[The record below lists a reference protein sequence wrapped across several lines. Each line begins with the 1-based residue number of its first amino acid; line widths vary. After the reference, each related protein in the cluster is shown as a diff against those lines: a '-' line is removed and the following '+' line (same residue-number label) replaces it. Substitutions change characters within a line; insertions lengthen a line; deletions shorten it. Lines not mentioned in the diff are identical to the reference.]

1 MVYYLRYSGIVFVAI
16 VCLALFFLTG
26 CTTQQ
31 TKTAPVAHEEE
42 AKIPKTVSPEEK
54 TMPVVA
60 SVQEEKKEEKGITEE
75 SLRCI
80 ICHEERGVTHGWV
93 ADWQGSM
100 HARKRVGCEA
110 CHISDNSESLV
121 KEAKAVN
128 YLSPEGSTCEDKR
141 VNRQVVAGICGK
153 CHRKQYD
160 EFEKSR
166 HSISW
171 QRVLECGPYA
181 TRPEDSGSNRC
192 EQCHNIQFKCDS
204 CHTRHTFST
213 LEAKTPDACRTCH
226 MGSDHPQYEI
236 FISSKHGAVYTASQ
250 SGILKESQSVK
261 ALRSPVCVTCHM
273 PQGNHDISFGLAY
286 GPAGG
291 SVSYVDKKGVVAD
304 ENELSKRRSEMLF
317 VCAGCH
323 SMNFAQK
330 TLLTAD
336 DIHKQVDSYV
346 KEAQDLIFELEKE
359 ELVFLPSGRLRDGL
373 LPLHALLFGDT
384 QAYDSKSKI
393 TDLFFQLTSSAAH
406 AWKGAYHMNPNF
418 THLNGFV
425 ELRKDWGE
433 IKEEARK
440 LREEAEIKRKM
451 NIKLR

>member
-1 MVYYLRYSGIVFVAI
+1 MAYCLRYSGILFIAI
-16 VCLALFFLTG
+16 WCLLLLSLTG

-31 TKTAPVAHEEE
+31 MKTAPVVHDEKAT
-42 AKIPKTVSPEEK
+42 IPKTVSPEEK
-54 TMPVVA
+54 TMPVIVPA
-60 SVQEEKKEEKGITEE
+60 QEEKKEEKGITEE

-80 ICHEERGVTHGWV
+80 TCHEERGVTHGWV

-110 CHISDNSESLV
+110 CHMSDNSESLV

-128 YLSPEGSTCEDKR
+128 YLSPEGSACEDKR
-141 VNRQVVAGICGK
+141 VDRQVVAGICGK
-153 CHRKQYD
+153 CHKKQYD
-160 EFEKSR
+160 EFTKSR
-166 HSISW
+166 HSIGW

-181 TRPEDSGSNRC
+181 ARSKDSGSNRC

-250 SGILKESQSVK
+250 SGILKEAQSVK
-261 ALRSPVCVTCHM
+261 ALCSPVCVTCHM

-291 SVSYVDKKGVVAD
+291 GVSYVDKKGVVAD
-304 ENELSKRRSEMLF
+304 ENELTKRRSEMLS

-359 ELVFLPSGRLRDGL
+359 ELVFLPSGRLQEGL
-373 LPLHALLFGDT
+373 LPWHALLFGDT
-384 QAYDSKSKI
+384 QVYDSKSRI

-433 IKEEARK
+433 IMEEARK

>member
-1 MVYYLRYSGIVFVAI
+1 MAYCLRYSGILFIAI
-16 VCLALFFLTG
+16 WCLLLLSLTG

-31 TKTAPVAHEEE
+31 MKTAPVVHDEKAT
-42 AKIPKTVSPEEK
+42 IPKTVSPEEK
-54 TMPVVA
+54 TMPVIVPA
-60 SVQEEKKEEKGITEE
+60 QEEKKEEKGITEE

-80 ICHEERGVTHGWV
+80 TCHEERGVTHGWV

-110 CHISDNSESLV
+110 CHMSDNSESLV

-128 YLSPEGSTCEDKR
+128 YLSPEGSACEDKR
-141 VNRQVVAGICGK
+141 VDRQVVAGICGK
-153 CHRKQYD
+153 CHKKQYD
-160 EFEKSR
+160 EFTKSR
-166 HSISW
+166 HSIGW

-181 TRPEDSGSNRC
+181 ARSKDSGSNRC

-250 SGILKESQSVK
+250 SGILKEAQSVK
-261 ALRSPVCVTCHM
+261 ALCSPVCVTCHM

-291 SVSYVDKKGVVAD
+291 GVSYVDKKGVVAD
-304 ENELSKRRSEMLF
+304 ENELTKRRSEMLS

-346 KEAQDLIFELEKE
+346 KKHKTS
-359 ELVFLPSGRLRDGL
+359 FLNWKKRSWYFSLQGDYRRVCFPGMPYSLATRKCMIVNRGL
-373 LPLHALLFGDT
+373 QT
-384 QAYDSKSKI
+384 S
-393 TDLFFQLTSSAAH
+393 FFS
-406 AWKGAYHMNPNF
+406 
-418 THLNGFV
+418 
-425 ELRKDWGE
+425 
-433 IKEEARK
+433 
-440 LREEAEIKRKM
+440 
-451 NIKLR
+451 